1 MQSKLFKII
10 IVMILLI
17 GNAYAFQQIEIEGPS
32 IITVPEQGIT
42 MTYIIN
48 NKENYTK
55 PLQIEYFPPTK
66 YFITGIKDT
75 IEKHED
81 LEINLTIYFDELLN
95 GQDIESTMIVSTGNQ
110 TFTKNILL
118 RFERRIT
125 TIQGT
130 QTIDP
135 TGTNLVYPTNENQI
149 TYPESNQTP
158 NQNDQTQNNSNETNT
173 DSNFLKDLELSGL
186 AILGTGITN
195 DSNTNFWI
203 NIILIILAAIL
214 LLGFVSRLVMKLTI
228 KNNKK

>member
-1 MQSKLFKII
+1 MQSKLFKIFI
-10 IVMILLI
+10 AMILLI
-17 GNAYAFQQIEIEGPS
+17 GNVYAFQQIEIEGPS

-55 PLQIEYFPPTK
+55 PLQIEYFAPTK
-66 YFITGIKDT
+66 YFITGIKDK

-95 GQDIESTMIVSTGNQ
+95 GQDIESTMIISTGNQ

-130 QTIDP
+130 QTLDS

-158 NQNDQTQNNSNETNT
+158 NQSNTNSNESDT
-173 DSNFLKDLELSGL
+173 DYNFLKDLELSGL
-186 AILGTGITN
+186 AILGTGVTN

-214 LLGFVSRLVMKLTI
+214 LLGFVSRLVIKLTI